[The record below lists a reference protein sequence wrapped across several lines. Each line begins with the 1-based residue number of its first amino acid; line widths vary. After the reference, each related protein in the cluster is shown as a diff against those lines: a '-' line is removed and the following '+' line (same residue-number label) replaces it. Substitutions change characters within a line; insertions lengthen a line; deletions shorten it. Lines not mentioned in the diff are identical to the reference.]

1 MEDVSVYDV
10 VEALK
15 VIRSTGFEVPA
26 KDPEAM
32 EAERIVG
39 SVDGF
44 TETGDR
50 MPLALTMGMNTSN
63 LTPRYL

>member
-44 TETGDR
+44 TRSLAFVLLEEEDSEGD
-50 MPLALTMGMNTSN
+50 M
-63 LTPRYL
+63 

>member
-44 TETGDR
+44 TR
-50 MPLALTMGMNTSN
+50 SLALVLLEEEDAEGDM
-63 LTPRYL
+63 

>member
-32 EAERIVG
+32 EAERFVS

-44 TETGDR
+44 TE
-50 MPLALTMGMNTSN
+50 
-63 LTPRYL
+63 